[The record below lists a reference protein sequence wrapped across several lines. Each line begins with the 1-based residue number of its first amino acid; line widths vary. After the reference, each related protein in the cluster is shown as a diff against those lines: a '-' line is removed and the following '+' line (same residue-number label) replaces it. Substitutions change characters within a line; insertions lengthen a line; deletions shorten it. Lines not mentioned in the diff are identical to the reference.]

1 MWVTITLSAL
11 YSKKED
17 DGTSR
22 MFHRPP
28 RLGVYGDDQG
38 CQRFCPSLA
47 SMKKELSVDGIVECE
62 QTPTILMVRFD
73 VLLK

>member
-22 MFHRPP
+22 MFRRPP
-28 RLGVYGDDQG
+28 RLGVYGDDLG
-38 CQRFCPSLA
+38 WP
-47 SMKKELSVDGIVECE
+47 KILSVFGQHERSYQFDGIVECE
-62 QTPTILMVRFD
+62 
-73 VLLK
+73 